1 MMVAPAAASV
11 ALVACSSGGEP
22 AGKAK
27 TQEDS
32 SPAAM
37 QARLEALPEGQR
49 NGVFMR
55 AIRDAGQ
62 ECQHVDRSERAGD
75 HEGLPLWRAWCEG
88 ETSYTIVI
96 ARSGAAQV
104 LADAD
109 VRLIHEAPPKEG
121 MRGQ

>member
-1 MMVAPAAASV
+1 MMAPAAASI
-11 ALVACSSGGEP
+11 ALVACSSDTPP
-22 AGKAK
+22 AGNAQA
-27 TQEDS
+27 QEDQ

-37 QARLEALPEGQR
+37 QARLEALSEAQR

-55 AIRDAGQ
+55 AVRDAGQ
-62 ECQHVDRSERAGD
+62 ECQHVERSERAGD
-75 HEGLPLWRAWCEG
+75 HNGLPLWRAWCEG

-96 ARSGAAQV
+96 TRSGTAQV

-121 MRGQ
+121 TRGQ

>member
-1 MMVAPAAASV
+1 MVTPAATSV
-11 ALVACSSGGEP
+11 ALVACSSGAEP
-22 AGKAK
+22 AGTAK
-27 TQEDS
+27 MQEDA

-49 NGVFMR
+49 NGVFIR

-62 ECQHVDRSERAGD
+62 ECQHVERSERAGD

-88 ETSYTIVI
+88 ERSYTIVI
-96 ARSGAAQV
+96 TQSGIARV
-104 LADAD
+104 IADAD
-109 VRLIHEAPPKEG
+109 ARLIHEAPPKEG